1 MGNSSNFREAYIH
14 RIESQVD
21 IGDASTGIVRENE
34 RRNAS
39 GMELSFDRIEQVSS
53 NDIIEDIRRESKK
66 IKLRPKE
73 MIREIEKLAV
83 KFKKCED
90 DCSECAV
97 CLVPF
102 ETDVEVV
109 QLQCSTN
116 HIFHKNC
123 ILEWAQ
129 QSYTCPICRK
139 PVINSEKEIEM
150 YDMMQHRNQM
160 NEHEDNLISAVVNN

>member
-1 MGNSSNFREAYIH
+1 M
-14 RIESQVD
+14 
-21 IGDASTGIVRENE
+21 
-34 RRNAS
+34 
-39 GMELSFDRIEQVSS
+39 
-53 NDIIEDIRRESKK
+53 DIIEEIRRESKK

-83 KFKKCED
+83 KFEKRED

-102 ETDVEVV
+102 EPDVDIVP
-109 QLQCSTN
+109 LPCNDN
-116 HIFHKNC
+116 HVFHKDC
-123 ILEWAQ
+123 ILSWAQ

-139 PVINSEKEIEM
+139 PVINSEKEIEV
-150 YDMMQHRNQM
+150 YEMMQHRNQM